1 MVKRKDQAGNSDK
14 RLIPKIIKVFNK
26 YPKKSFNHKQ
36 ISKRIGVNTSFDK
49 KATAAILQELVKKSI
64 IKEIDRGKFKLKEK
78 AIKETNVLIEGTV
91 DMTTRGAAFI
101 ISKDSKT
108 DIYIAPKNTLNALH
122 NDLVSVS
129 VIKRTTNKHR
139 RGGSEKINGRIIKII
154 ERHKTNFVGRLEV
167 QKDFAFLII
176 DNPKIHIDLFIPIN
190 KLNGGKNGMKA
201 IGKITDWPKST
212 ANPFGEII
220 EVLGVPGDNDTEI
233 NAILSELDLPSS
245 FPEHIAKLAD
255 KIPIK
260 ISDEEISRRRDFR
273 KVTTFTIDPKDAKDF
288 DDALSIEK
296 NRAGNWEIGVHI
308 ADVSHYVQPGSE
320 IDKEAFDR
328 GTSIYLVDRVIPMLP
343 EKLSNLICSLR
354 PNEEKLCFSAV
365 FEMTEKGGIINE
377 WFGRTI
383 ICSDQ
388 RFTYS
393 EAQELIE
400 GKHKNKKFETQIML
414 LNKIAVRMRKNRFLE
429 GAIGFER
436 IEVKFDLDEKGNPL
450 RVIPKEVMDSNRLIE
465 EFMLLANRRVA
476 EFIGKTG
483 NNASKKQVRPFVY
496 RVHDTPDAEKLKQF
510 NMFLKTFGYELR
522 LGTPK
527 DIAFSINKLLNEVK
541 GKPEQNVIETI
552 AIRTMSKAI
561 YTSANIGHYGLGF
574 KYYSHFTSPIRRY
587 PDLLVHR
594 LFAIYLADEKPNVM
608 MTNQLEEYCK
618 HCSNQEKKAVHAER
632 DSVKFKQVQF
642 MQDKIGKEYNG
653 IISGVTEFGLFVE
666 LTDNKCEGLVRIS
679 DLDDDH
685 YFYDQDNYCLKGKRY
700 HQKYTLGDPVSVL
713 INSVDLLKKQ
723 LNLVL
728 IN

>member
-245 FPEHIAKLAD
+245 FPENIAKLAD

-260 ISDEEISRRRDFR
+260 ISEEEISRRRDFR

-527 DIAFSINKLLNEVK
+527 DINICRCINC
-541 GKPEQNVIETI
+541 
-552 AIRTMSKAI
+552 
-561 YTSANIGHYGLGF
+561 F
-574 KYYSHFTSPIRRY
+574 
-587 PDLLVHR
+587 
-594 LFAIYLADEKPNVM
+594 
-608 MTNQLEEYCK
+608 
-618 HCSNQEKKAVHAER
+618 
-632 DSVKFKQVQF
+632 
-642 MQDKIGKEYNG
+642 
-653 IISGVTEFGLFVE
+653 
-666 LTDNKCEGLVRIS
+666 
-679 DLDDDH
+679 
-685 YFYDQDNYCLKGKRY
+685 
-700 HQKYTLGDPVSVL
+700 
-713 INSVDLLKKQ
+713 
-723 LNLVL
+723 
-728 IN
+728 